1 MISDKHNDSI
11 NCLIDSLEA
20 MLNQFEKFGIDP
32 EEIAESGQFQ
42 VLVHFLKSIIDGK
55 LDVPNDLTERL
66 NTVSKELGLDKQP
79 KLTVH

>member
-1 MISDKHNDSI
+1 MSDKHNDSI
-11 NCLIDSLEA
+11 NCLIDSIEA

-32 EEIAESGQFQ
+32 EKIAESGQFQ